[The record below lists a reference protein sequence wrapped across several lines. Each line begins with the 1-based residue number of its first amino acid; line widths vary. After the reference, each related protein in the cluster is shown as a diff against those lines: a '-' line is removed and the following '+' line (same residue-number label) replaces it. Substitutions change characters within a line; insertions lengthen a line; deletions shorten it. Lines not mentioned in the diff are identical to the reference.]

1 LRLTLRTGDATI
13 ERTMPMP
20 RWSAASTSA
29 FGIQVFL
36 KLTSPPLQAGVPGPS
51 TLDLRKRED
60 EYGARTSLPGSVTDS
75 GTRVPGEN
83 GFNLTA
89 LKGTA
94 MALSDDLTKLAAR
107 TKEAEDRATAARS
120 AAHAQLQQDVQSAQ
134 DSMQKNTDQLRQT
147 AEANQGKVAQW
158 WSEVQ
163 KSWDDDIASI
173 RRDIDSKKAEHDL
186 HAAQRKAD
194 SAEEDAEF
202 AITYAYWAV
211 EEAEYRV
218 LDATLARMN
227 ADSLADSP
235 S

>member
-1 LRLTLRTGDATI
+1 
-13 ERTMPMP
+13 MP

-29 FGIQVFL
+29 FGVQVFL

-51 TLDLRKRED
+51 TLDLRSVRTSVEWV
-60 EYGARTSLPGSVTDS
+60 GARTSLPGSVTDS

-163 KSWDDDIASI
+163 KSWDDQIASI
-173 RRDIDSKKAEHDL
+173 RRDIDSKKAEHDV

-218 LDATLARMN
+218 LDAILARMN